1 MNNLCRRNNNN
12 NDDDDNDGDN
22 VNNKAQIPGTK
33 STQVKT
39 RVIKRNYKQKTG
51 KFFFKY
57 CNTPRRVEH
66 GGSAIEAL
74 V

>member
-51 KFFFKY
+51 IFFF
-57 CNTPRRVEH
+57 C
-66 GGSAIEAL
+66 L
-74 V
+74 LL